1 MGLFRGDNGG
11 AEWQD
16 LGIGR
21 HAAHLRYG
29 RDVVVAPWDPM
40 TLYACVADSSR
51 GMAGRVYRSQDL
63 GRNWS
68 QFDHSI
74 DVQSTMMAVA
84 VPLRDRDEVHCVT
97 RRGQTFS
104 TLDGGSSWQEY
115 PLPQGAGSAVAVAC
129 G

>member
-11 AEWQD
+11 AEWHD
-16 LGIGR
+16 LKIGK

-40 TLYACVADSSR
+40 TLFACVADSSR
-51 GMAGRVYRSQDL
+51 GEAGRLYRSQDL
-63 GRNWS
+63 GQNWS

-84 VPLRDRDEVHCVT
+84 VHDR
-97 RRGQTFS
+97 
-104 TLDGGSSWQEY
+104 GSGALCHKPRPDVQHVGWWRKLAGVSHFPE
-115 PLPQGAGSAVAVAC
+115 GAGAAVAVAC